1 MDVLNCCYGLLNLQ
15 TPLQTPIQT
24 PLPGPGETP
33 NYNIP
38 TGPSDYSSGND
49 AGGNADV
56 KGGRQ
61 AFMVKFFFFFFL
73 QLMF

>member
-1 MDVLNCCYGLLNLQ
+1 
-15 TPLQTPIQT
+15 LQTPIQT

-38 TGPSDYSSGND
+38 TGQSDYSSGND
-49 AGGNADV
+49 AGGNVDV

-61 AFMVKFFFFFFL
+61 APFMVKFIFFTV
-73 QLMF
+73 